1 MMKERSEG
9 EAGPVAPRSAFAAAA
24 LVAAM
29 SLGIFIGGLGVW
41 TLTQDTVADEA
52 GYPLGSPRIIASRT
66 LDPGTD
72 VQERVSI
79 LASWVPRRLAD
90 DPYWEKWMMGLTPM
104 SLYDEVHYRPENL

>member
-1 MMKERSEG
+1 
-9 EAGPVAPRSAFAAAA
+9 
-24 LVAAM
+24 M